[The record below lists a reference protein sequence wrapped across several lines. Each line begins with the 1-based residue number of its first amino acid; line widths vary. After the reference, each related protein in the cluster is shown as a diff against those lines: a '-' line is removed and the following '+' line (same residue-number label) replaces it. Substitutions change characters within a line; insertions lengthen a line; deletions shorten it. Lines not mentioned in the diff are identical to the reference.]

1 MSILKSFIC
10 AVLFLAHATSGRPEL
25 FVNCMAAPDSIPEDE
40 NGCDNVN
47 RDVLQM
53 LEHCSAP
60 TGGVVGYR
68 EMKFVGRLHGYTPP
82 TRRLLR
88 SGEQRQIPREQSERR
103 LSVCQSTE
111 LSAGERMACCMYS
124 GDIYSY
130 CGSPTGNR
138 RVLADTKKKI
148 AEEIGTSKTP
158 SDDVIR
164 SLQDEADMLHITQEC
179 TTAFRGLAVEYALQ
193 NLTHCLGS
201 SADVFCESIQ
211 VSVGLA

>member
-25 FVNCMAAPDSIPEDE
+25 FVNCMAAPDSIPEDK

-124 GDIYSY
+124 GDAYSY
-130 CGSPTGNR
+130 CGSPTGGR
-138 RVLADTKKKI
+138 RVLTDTKN
-148 AEEIGTSKTP
+148 EIGISETP
-158 SDDVIR
+158 LDDAIR
-164 SLQDEADMLHITQEC
+164 RLQEEEEDLLAITQQC
-179 TTAFRGLAVEYALQ
+179 TTAFKALAWEYALQ
-193 NLTHCLGS
+193 NLTHCIGS